1 MNIQYPVR
9 RAIFKSRPN
18 RFQAYVYI
26 DDILTMVHVP
36 NTGRCKEILVEGC
49 TVVLREGRGEKR
61 KTPYDLIGAYKGNMF
76 INIDSQIPNAVVYEA
91 LTKGTIEPLNSYKI
105 IKREQ
110 SFQNSRFDFYI
121 KKNEEQEKGYYLE
134 VKGVTFE
141 ENNTA
146 SFPDAPT
153 ERGARHLRELIEA
166 KHKGFNAG
174 VLFLLQMNG
183 PNLFRPYEKMDPAF
197 AKALRDAETEGV
209 DIFIYDCTLGE
220 DFITLNKS
228 ITYKL

>member
-26 DDILTMVHVP
+26 DSVLTMVHVP
-36 NTGRCKEILVEGC
+36 NTGRCREILVEGC

-61 KTPYDLIGAYKGNMF
+61 KTPYDLIGAYKGDMF
-76 INIDSQIPNAVVYEA
+76 INIDSQIPNAVVAEA
-91 LTKGTIEPLNSYKI
+91 LNNFAIAPLSSYKI

-110 SFQNSRFDFYI
+110 TFLNSRFDFYI
-121 KKNEEQEKGYYLE
+121 KEREEQEKGYYLE

-141 ENNTA
+141 ENGIA

-166 KHKGFNAG
+166 KKEGFNAG

-183 PNLFRPYEKMDPAF
+183 LRLFTPYEKMDAPF
-197 AKALRDAETEGV
+197 AKALRDAKAMGV
-209 DIFIYDCTLGE
+209 DVFVYDCILGE
-220 DFITLNKS
+220 DFITLNKD
-228 ITYKL
+228 IPYKL